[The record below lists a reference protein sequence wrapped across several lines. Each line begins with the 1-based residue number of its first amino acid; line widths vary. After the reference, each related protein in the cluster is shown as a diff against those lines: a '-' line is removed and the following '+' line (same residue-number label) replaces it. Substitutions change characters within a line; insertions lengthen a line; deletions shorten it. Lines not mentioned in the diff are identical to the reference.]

1 MDLTW
6 RPLTLD
12 DVPALTRLYA
22 VAEEVDRTGD
32 HFSDEDLREEL
43 EGPNIDLAR
52 ATTGAWAGDTL
63 AGYGLVRRRDAAN
76 PVHMLRLQSVVH
88 PAHRTDAVGAHLV
101 EWFSRTSREV
111 NNRTFPDVPFE
122 LHHGLHQNERWIA
135 GVLAGAG
142 YSHARTMVNMRVG
155 LAGLPPQPALPAGF
169 EAVPFDAKHD
179 LAVLDA
185 RNDTFGDHW
194 GSTVYE
200 PDAWRHLV
208 TGSKDFRPDLS
219 YLILDDDKVLAF
231 VLSSFYAS
239 EAAATGVREHYAS
252 WVGTRS
258 ALRGRGVASGLLG
271 HTLLAAKAAGFDRSA
286 LNVDVDNAHRALGV
300 YERCGYR
307 VDDEWHVYVLTPA
320 RG

>member
-22 VAEEVDRTGD
+22 AAEEIDRTGD
-32 HFSDEDLREEL
+32 HFTDEDLREEL

-52 ATTGAWAGDTL
+52 ATTGAWAGGTL
-63 AGYGLVRRRDAAN
+63 VAYGLIRRRDAAN
-76 PVHMLRLQSVVH
+76 PVHMLRLQSVVR
-88 PAHRTDAVGAHLV
+88 PEYRAAAVGAHLA
-101 EWFSRTSREV
+101 EWFSRTGREV
-111 NNRTFPDVPFE
+111 NERTFPDAPFE
-122 LHHGLHQNERWIA
+122 LHHGHHQNERWIA

-142 YSHARTMVNMRVG
+142 YRHARTMVNMRVG
-155 LAGLPPQPALPAGF
+155 LADLPPQPPLPDGLV
-169 EAVPFDAKHD
+169 AVPFDFKHD

-185 RNDTFGDHW
+185 RNDTFADHW

-219 YLILDDDKVLAF
+219 YLVLDGDKVLAF
-231 VLSSFYAS
+231 VLSHFYAS
-239 EAAATGVREHYAS
+239 EAAVTGIREHYAS
-252 WVGTRS
+252 WVGTR
-258 ALRGRGVASGLLG
+258 AVLRGRGVASGLLG
-271 HTLLAAKAAGFDRSA
+271 HTLTAAKAAGFDRSA

-307 VDDEWHVYVLTPA
+307 VDDEWHVYVLS
-320 RG
+320 

>member
-22 VAEEVDRTGD
+22 AAEEIDRTGD
-32 HFSDEDLREEL
+32 HFTDEDLREEL

-52 ATTGAWAGDTL
+52 ATTGAWAGETL
-63 AGYGLVRRRDAAN
+63 VAYGLIRRRDAAN
-76 PVHMLRLQSVVH
+76 PVHMLRLQSVVR
-88 PAHRTDAVGAHLV
+88 PEYRAAAVGAHLA
-101 EWFSRTSREV
+101 EWFSRTGREV
-111 NNRTFPDVPFE
+111 NERTFPDAPFE
-122 LHHGLHQNERWIA
+122 LHHGHHQNERWIA

-142 YSHARTMVNMRVG
+142 YRHARTMVNMRVG
-155 LAGLPPQPALPAGF
+155 LADLPPQPPLPDGLV
-169 EAVPFDAKHD
+169 AVPFDFEHD

-185 RNDTFGDHW
+185 RNDTFADHW

-219 YLILDDDKVLAF
+219 YLILDGDKVLAF
-231 VLSSFYAS
+231 VLSHFYAS
-239 EAAATGVREHYAS
+239 EAAVTGIREHYAS
-252 WVGTRS
+252 WVGTR
-258 ALRGRGVASGLLG
+258 AVLRGRGVASGLLG
-271 HTLLAAKAAGFDRSA
+271 HTLMAAKAAGFDRSA

-307 VDDEWHVYVLTPA
+307 VDDEWHVYVLS
-320 RG
+320 

>member
-12 DVPALTRLYA
+12 DVPALARLYA
-22 VAEEVDRTGD
+22 AAEEVDRTGE
-32 HFSDEDLREEL
+32 HLSAEDLREEL
-43 EGPNIDLAR
+43 EAPNVDLAR
-52 ATTGAWAGDTL
+52 ATTGAWAGDEL

-76 PVHMLRLQSVVH
+76 PVHMVRVQSAVH
-88 PAHRTDAVGAHLV
+88 PDHRTDAVGAHLV
-101 EWFSRTSREV
+101 EWFARTSREV
-111 NNRTFPDVPFE
+111 HERAFPAAPLEV
-122 LHHGLHQNERWIA
+122 HHGHHENERWIA

-142 YSHARTMVNMRVG
+142 YEHVRTMVTMRVG
-155 LAGLPPQPALPAGF
+155 LADLPPQPPLPAGF
-169 EAVPFDAKHD
+169 VAVPFDFEYD
-179 LAVLDA
+179 LAALDA

-200 PDAWRHLV
+200 PDVWRHLV
-208 TGSKDFRPDLS
+208 TGAKDFRPDLS
-219 YLILDDDKVLAF
+219 YLVLDGDKVLAF
-231 VLSSFYAS
+231 VLSHFYATDA
-239 EAAATGVREHYAS
+239 EVTGIREHYAS
-252 WVGTRS
+252 WVGTRA

-271 HTLLAAKAAGFDRSA
+271 HTLLAAKAAGFERSA

-307 VDDEWHVYVLTPA
+307 VEDEWHVHVLKGP